1 MPFVVDNSVVAGW
14 FFPSQATD
22 YSDRILESLK
32 TDIAHVP
39 ALWTLEFSNV
49 LRKAILA
56 RKFSRS
62 EAAGIVWEVGQLPL
76 SINHAAD
83 SLTENLDMAIEHGLS
98 SYDTAYLSLALRLDL
113 PIATQDKALRSAAIR
128 VGIGI
133 VEPTTIPSTRPS
145 SN

>member
-1 MPFVVDNSVVAGW
+1 
-14 FFPSQATD
+14 
-22 YSDRILESLK
+22 
-32 TDIAHVP
+32 
-39 ALWTLEFSNV
+39 
-49 LRKAILA
+49 
-56 RKFSRS
+56 
-62 EAAGIVWEVGQLPL
+62 VGQLPL